1 MLEENSTLEQIAEIQ
16 AENAL
21 LKRREQIN
29 TLLDNR
35 GVFDR
40 EMRAYFVGF
49 STGNS
54 DLAEIDGA
62 VTGFL
67 AKLEAQRQEGLRA
80 QAAPAPVS
88 VANEEERAAA
98 LEAQAKAI
106 RAKLPP
112 PPLPSLD
119 EQIAGAQQACDWKE
133 SLRLN
138 NLKSN
143 LLMREMADGV
153 KIKAANSPQLAELDK
168 QIIAAE
174 QAGDWRLSTDLKG
187 RKSNL
192 LLKYGLQAR

>member
-1 MLEENSTLEQIAEIQ
+1 MPEETSTLEQVADLQ

-54 DLAEIDGA
+54 DLTEIDGA

-67 AKLEAQRQEGLRA
+67 AKLEAQRAEGFRA
-80 QAAPAPVS
+80 QSAPPAVA
-88 VANEEERAAA
+88 VANEEERACA
-98 LEAQAKAI
+98 LEAQAAAI

-112 PPLPSLD
+112 APPPTLD
-119 EQIAGAQQACDWKE
+119 QQIAAAVNSGDYKE
-133 SLRLN
+133 SLRLKH
-138 NLKSN
+138 LKSN
-143 LLMREMADGV
+143 QIQQEAFAG
-153 KIKAANSPQLAELDK
+153 IKVAAKNTPELEALNQ
-168 QIIAAE
+168 QILVAE
-174 QAGDWRLSTDLKG
+174 QAQNWRLSNDLKAQ
-187 RKSNL
+187 KSNL
-192 LLKYGLQAR
+192 LLKCELQL